1 MKNEDRKIEDIPAP
15 ELNEYISEFIISIRT
30 KDGSEYEAPSLRSL
44 TANFKRHLKKKG
56 YSASLINDL
65 VFEKTRKVIQSK
77 QKQLTKQG
85 KGNNPKHR

>member
-44 TANFKRHLKKKG
+44 TANF
-56 YSASLINDL
+56 
-65 VFEKTRKVIQSK
+65 E
-77 QKQLTKQG
+77 
-85 KGNNPKHR
+85 